1 MHGPEPAHR
10 RQCRFDMS
18 LHTAASPDWHDME
31 EVGALLRRPD
41 IAVLCCPG
49 QEVGANL
56 LACDARRATVGPGA
70 TEGLGSIAP
79 WLF

>member
-41 IAVLCCPG
+41 IAVL
-49 QEVGANL
+49 
-56 LACDARRATVGPGA
+56 
-70 TEGLGSIAP
+70 
-79 WLF
+79 